1 VLSRVLRL
9 RTCLPPEEGSDAAMC
24 LTVLDPASS
33 FGRAPVQSRV
43 PRLSEGT
50 PLAQPYN

>member
-1 VLSRVLRL
+1 VLQRVRWL
-9 RTCLPPEEGSDAAMC
+9 RTHLPPEEGSGAAMC
-24 LTVLDPASS
+24 LAVLDLASP
-33 FGRAPVQSRV
+33 FRRAPVQSRV